1 METSDLWNRWKEHI
15 PLLIGAATTLFIGV
29 RLLSVAGFDLE
40 TAYGI
45 LQEGGT
51 AAIVIGAIIPLIG
64 SIAVLVCSLSV
75 EFFFISDKAADR
87 HYWAALAILTGIV
100 SAFVAPLINILLIS
114 PAIVLVSFLP
124 LMARRRSKAAEK
136 VAASGDGDQIEQFK
150 TKLDRQIAAGERFL
164 KISGYTQ
171 LAGIA
176 VIIALTAI
184 NSAPWLPAMRL
195 TVNDSQPFT
204 AYILSSGSEMGILL
218 NNSRKVEYIS
228 SRDVTQEVLCST
240 GNDAL
245 FEPIPWLLNPS
256 NQARYPQCPK

>member
-1 METSDLWNRWKEHI
+1 MD
-15 PLLIGAATTLFIGV
+15 
-29 RLLSVAGFDLE
+29 
-40 TAYGI
+40 
-45 LQEGGT
+45 
-51 AAIVIGAIIPLIG
+51 
-64 SIAVLVCSLSV
+64 
-75 EFFFISDKAADR
+75 
-87 HYWAALAILTGIV
+87 
-100 SAFVAPLINILLIS
+100 
-114 PAIVLVSFLP
+114 
-124 LMARRRSKAAEK
+124 RRRRKAAEE
-136 VAASGDGDQIEQFK
+136 VAASGDEDQIEQFK
-150 TKLDRQIAAGERFL
+150 TKLGRQIAAGERFL
-164 KISGYTQ
+164 KVGSYAQ
-171 LAGIA
+171 QAGIA